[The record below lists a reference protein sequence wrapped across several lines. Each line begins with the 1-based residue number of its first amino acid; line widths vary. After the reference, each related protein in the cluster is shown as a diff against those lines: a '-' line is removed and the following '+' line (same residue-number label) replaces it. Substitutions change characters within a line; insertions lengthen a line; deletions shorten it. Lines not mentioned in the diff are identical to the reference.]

1 MTHLATISSKFQI
14 SLPKALRDRL
24 GLRPGDYLVVEER
37 EGNLVLTP
45 AAAVPKGQLFFW
57 SQRWQE
63 GENKAERDI
72 AGGRVSRSY
81 GAGEI
86 EQMTADMLKTST
98 GAKASRRKK
107 P

>member
-1 MTHLATISSKFQI
+1 MTHLATVSSKFQI

-24 GLRPGDYLVVEER
+24 GLRPGDRLVVEER

-45 AAAVPKGQLFFW
+45 AATVPKGQLYFW

-63 GENKAERDI
+63 GEAKAERDI
-72 AGGRVSRSY
+72 TTGRISRSY
-81 GAGEI
+81 GPKEI
-86 EQMTADMLKTST
+86 EEMTADILKGNTT
-98 GAKASRRKK
+98 KASRRKK

>member
-1 MTHLATISSKFQI
+1 MTHLATVSSKFQI

-24 GLRPGDYLVVEER
+24 GLKPGDHLVVEER

-45 AAAVPKGQLFFW
+45 AATVPKGQLYFW

-63 GENKAERDI
+63 GEAKAERDI
-72 AGGRVSRSY
+72 VSGRVSEPF
-81 GAGEI
+81 GPAEI
-86 EQMTADMLKTST
+86 EEMTAGLFKPS
-98 GAKASRRKK
+98 AVKPPRRRK

>member
-24 GLRPGDYLVVEER
+24 GLRPGDHLVVEER

-45 AAAVPKGQLFFW
+45 AATVPRGQLFFW
-57 SQRWQE
+57 SRRWQE
-63 GENKAERDI
+63 GEAKAESDI
-72 AGGRVSRSY
+72 AAGRVSRAYSPK
-81 GAGEI
+81 EI
-86 EQMTADMLKTST
+86 EKMTSDMLKAPAS
-98 GAKASRRKK
+98 KASRRKK